1 MTFYTQIWFWLII
14 IAIIFLIIACILWA
28 TIKDDD
34 SKWWIWAFMIA
45 GIVLLIAGVIWGVV
59 TMNSSS
65 KQVAGIDESKHVI
78 HHHDEPESQT
88 KFVDS
93 SGNKM
98 TPHEIH
104 TTEHIGTVFAHEGES
119 VEVHHS
125 PESITPLHS
134 PPSPVVYLP
143 VIQ

>member
-1 MTFYTQIWFWLII
+1 M
-14 IAIIFLIIACILWA
+14 WA